1 MVISIYKQTGIKCF
15 QHQPVWG
22 CMCDKESYSQLPE
35 LKFNMIKDESGNSK
49 EIIMPKESYM
59 MYKTLGDEEGC
70 FLKFTPWKW

>member
-1 MVISIYKQTGIKCF
+1 
-15 QHQPVWG
+15 
-22 CMCDKESYSQLPE
+22 MCDKESYSQLPE